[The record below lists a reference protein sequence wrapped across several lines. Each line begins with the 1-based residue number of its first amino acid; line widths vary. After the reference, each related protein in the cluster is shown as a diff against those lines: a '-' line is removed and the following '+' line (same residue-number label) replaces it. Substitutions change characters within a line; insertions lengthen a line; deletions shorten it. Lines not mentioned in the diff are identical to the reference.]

1 MDKITP
7 APTLQPHLVWL
18 ETLTQTYAE
27 LALANGDQA
36 QKDGRRQYLIH
47 RFKQLEQDFENKE
60 IPRPKHWGGFLVKP
74 ISVEFWQ
81 GRPNRLHDRITYT
94 LIKDSAWKIKRL
106 SP

>member
-7 APTLQPHLVWL
+7 TPTLLKHSVWL

-47 RFKQLEQDFENKE
+47 RFKELESDFPGITE
-60 IPRPKHWGGFLVKP
+60 I
-74 ISVEFWQ
+74 IYQ
-81 GRPNRLHDRITYT
+81 
-94 LIKDSAWKIKRL
+94 KIKAIKNE
-106 SP
+106 SNWACKI

>member
-7 APTLQPHLVWL
+7 TPTLQPHLVWL

-47 RFKQLEQDFENKE
+47 RFKQLEQDF
-60 IPRPKHWGGFLVKP
+60 PG
-74 ISVEFWQ
+74 
-81 GRPNRLHDRITYT
+81 IT
-94 LIKDSAWKIKRL
+94 LMILEKIKAINYEKSNR
-106 SP
+106 

>member
-7 APTLQPHLVWL
+7 TPTLQPHSVWL

-47 RFKQLEQDFENKE
+47 RFKELEQDFPG
-60 IPRPKHWGGFLVKP
+60 I
-74 ISVEFWQ
+74 
-81 GRPNRLHDRITYT
+81 T
-94 LIKDSAWKIKRL
+94 LIILEKIKAINYEKCN
-106 SP
+106 